1 MLTERFTFIS
11 LLVLITVSLIV
22 DICLSV
28 ASDTPNESVRSVIQT
43 CPLPGKLVYLPWHGA
58 SGVGDARFWTCSA
71 AKRRQGPC

>member
-43 CPLPGKLVYLPWHGA
+43 CSVTWKV
-58 SGVGDARFWTCSA
+58 GVFAVAWRVG
-71 AKRRQGPC
+71 RRRR